1 MVTANKFGKDVLVGQ
16 KKKLKIFPVSM
27 VKEGFE
33 QVVSGGIF
41 LTFFIIVL
49 FTILHLLIIKYYK
62 ICYLHVLFMFFCLA
76 TVTREHRYRC

>member
-16 KKKLKIFPVSM
+16 KKKKSKIFPVSM
-27 VKEGFE
+27 VPEGFE
-33 QVVSGGIF
+33 QVVSGDIF

-62 ICYLHVLFMFFCLA
+62 ICYLHVFFYVFLPSN
-76 TVTREHRYRC
+76 RY